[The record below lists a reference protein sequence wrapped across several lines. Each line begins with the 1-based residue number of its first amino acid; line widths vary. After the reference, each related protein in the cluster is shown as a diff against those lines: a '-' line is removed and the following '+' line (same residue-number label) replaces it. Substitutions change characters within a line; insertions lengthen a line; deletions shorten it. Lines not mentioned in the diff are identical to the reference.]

1 MTAALSHA
9 LLSIPSSRSCLCRI
23 GNHKLC
29 VWGFSSERSDSG
41 IGISRAYKRNRD
53 NLTGSWSLKS
63 LDTHIGVE
71 TAPPRTTVE
80 IPVTCYQL
88 IGVPAKAEKLRFVK
102 SVMELKSAEIEEGYT
117 LIPSILFL
125 LLLCFQGLLMDVRDK
140 LLFEPEYAGNI
151 KETSPLNLPYDSLG
165 MVARCTLPSS
175 RGTTLSSPRLGKLS
189 LCKMLAACAVQHPDA
204 KPYIHD
210 LLLSMALAECATA
223 KVGFEKK
230 TRCPKVFE
238 ALARAQCFFLRSR
251 KSLGKIALL
260 SQVILSS
267 SIPIFGGACTCLYI
281 GIACMSQSPEN
292 AERRRGAIAALR
304 ELVRQGLDVETSCRV
319 QDWPCFLT
327 QALNRLMASEMV
339 DLLPWD
345 ELAITRK
352 NKKSLESQ
360 NQRVVIDFNCF
371 YTVLIAHVALG
382 FSSKQKEL
390 IEKAKSICECL
401 IASEGADLKLEEAF
415 CLFLLGQVDEAAVVE
430 KLQKLDLNSNSA
442 ARNSI
447 LGKEVKDTCGATQ
460 SLEMWLKDAVL
471 SVFPDSRDCSP
482 LLANFFGGDKRT
494 PLSKKSKVAPQKLP
508 IISQRPISTAFVSER
523 RDFDESFS
531 HMNSSQHLGTAVKQ
545 LASTDLQSPL
555 ILGKT
560 GSGSSSNAS
569 SVQLERNLG
578 MHRGKAWDG
587 WFARGVLVG
596 RIALA
601 GVLGCIVFA
610 SLRLT
615 GLKGNE
621 MRSASKQASSK
632 PNMHTSSI
640 AWTTVSS
647 ADSNLVPAYVKG
659 NGLAG
664 RFKKLLATFMKPV
677 GTCSDAGNPQILDLS
692 SSTAVFRRLMSI
704 EEAEDLVKQWQA
716 IKAEAL
722 GPTHEIHS
730 LSEILD
736 DSMLVQW
743 QALADAAKARSCYW
757 KFVLLQ
763 LSVLGAEIISD
774 EVGGER
780 AEIEAVVEEAAELVN
795 ESEQKNPSY
804 YSTYK
809 IWYALKRQEDGSW
822 RFCEAEVQAPP

>member
-53 NLTGSWSLKS
+53 SLTGRWSLKS

-71 TAPPRTTVE
+71 TAPRTTVE

-88 IGVPAKAEKLRFVK
+88 IGVPAKAEKDEVVK

-117 LIPSILFL
+117 LDTVRSRL
-125 LLLCFQGLLMDVRDK
+125 GLLMDVRDK

-151 KETSPLNLPYDSLG
+151 KENIPPKSSLRVPWAWLPGALCLLQEVG
-165 MVARCTLPSS
+165 EV
-175 RGTTLSSPRLGKLS
+175 KLVQDVGRV
-189 LCKMLAACAVQHPDA
+189 AVQHPDA

-223 KVGFEKK
+223 KVGFEKN
-230 TRCPKVFE
+230 KVSQGFE
-238 ALARAQCFFLRSR
+238 ALARAQCLLRSR

-260 SQVILSS
+260 SQIEESLEELA
-267 SIPIFGGACTCLYI
+267 PACTLELL
-281 GIACMSQSPEN
+281 GMSHSPEN

-327 QALNRLMASEMV
+327 QALNRLMASEIV

-390 IEKAKSICECL
+390 IEKGKSICECL

-471 SVFPDSRDCSP
+471 TVFPDSRDCPPS
-482 LLANFFGGDKRT
+482 LANFFGGDKRT

-545 LASTDLQSPL
+545 LAPTDLQSPL

-560 GSGSSSNAS
+560 GSGSSSAS

-578 MHRGKAWDG
+578 MYCGKAWDG

-596 RIALA
+596 RITLA

-610 SLRLT
+610 TLRLT

-621 MRSASKQASSK
+621 MRSASKRASSK
-632 PNMHTSSI
+632 PNMHASSI

-677 GTCSDAGNPQILDLS
+677 GTCSDAGNPQTLDLS

-704 EEAEDLVKQWQA
+704 EEAEYLVKQWQA

-795 ESEQKNPSY
+795 ESEQRNPSY

-809 IWYALKRQEDGSW
+809 IWYVLRRQEDGSW
-822 RFCEAEVQAPP
+822 RFCEGEVQAPS

>member
-9 LLSIPSSRSCLCRI
+9 LLSIPSSRSCLGRI

-53 NLTGSWSLKS
+53 RLTGRWSLKS

-71 TAPPRTTVE
+71 TAPRTTVE

-88 IGVPAKAEKLRFVK
+88 IGVPAKAEKDEVVK

-117 LIPSILFL
+117 LDTVRSRL
-125 LLLCFQGLLMDVRDK
+125 GLLMDVRDK

-151 KETSPLNLPYDSLG
+151 KENIPPKSSLRVPWAWLPGALCLLQEVG
-165 MVARCTLPSS
+165 EV
-175 RGTTLSSPRLGKLS
+175 KLVQDVGRV
-189 LCKMLAACAVQHPDA
+189 AVQHPDA

-223 KVGFEKK
+223 KVGFEKN
-230 TRCPKVFE
+230 KVSQGFE
-238 ALARAQCFFLRSR
+238 ALARAQCLLRSR

-260 SQVILSS
+260 SQIEESLEELA
-267 SIPIFGGACTCLYI
+267 PACTLELL
-281 GIACMSQSPEN
+281 GMSHSPEN

-327 QALNRLMASEMV
+327 QALNRLMASEIV

-390 IEKAKSICECL
+390 IEKGNSICECL

-471 SVFPDSRDCSP
+471 TVFPDSRDCPPS
-482 LLANFFGGDKRT
+482 LANFFGGDKRT

-545 LASTDLQSPL
+545 LAPTDLQSPL

-560 GSGSSSNAS
+560 GSGSSSAS

-596 RIALA
+596 RITLA
-601 GVLGCIVFA
+601 GVLGCIIFA
-610 SLRLT
+610 TLRLT

-621 MRSASKQASSK
+621 MRSASKRASSK

-704 EEAEDLVKQWQA
+704 EEAEYLVKQWQA

-774 EVGGER
+774 EFGGER

-795 ESEQKNPSY
+795 ESEQRNPSY

-809 IWYALKRQEDGSW
+809 IWYVLRRQEDGSW
-822 RFCEAEVQAPP
+822 RFCEGEVQAPS

>member
-53 NLTGSWSLKS
+53 NLTGRWGLKS

-88 IGVPAKAEKLRFVK
+88 IGVPAKAEKDEVVK

-117 LIPSILFL
+117 LDTVRSRL
-125 LLLCFQGLLMDVRDK
+125 GLLMDVRDK

-151 KETSPLNLPYDSLG
+151 KENIPPKSSLRVPWAWLPG
-165 MVARCTLPSS
+165 A
-175 RGTTLSSPRLGKLS
+175 
-189 LCKMLAACAVQHPDA
+189 LCLLQEVGEVELVQDVGRVAVQHPDA

-223 KVGFEKK
+223 KVGFEKN
-230 TRCPKVFE
+230 KVSQGFE
-238 ALARAQCFFLRSR
+238 ALARAQCLLRSR

-260 SQVILSS
+260 SQIEESLEELA
-267 SIPIFGGACTCLYI
+267 PACTLELL
-281 GIACMSQSPEN
+281 GMSQSPEN

-327 QALNRLMASEMV
+327 QALNRLMASEIV

-371 YTVLIAHVALG
+371 YTVLRAHVALG

-508 IISQRPISTAFVSER
+508 IISQRPISTTFVSER

-545 LASTDLQSPL
+545 LAPTDLQSPL

-596 RIALA
+596 RITLA

-632 PNMHTSSI
+632 QNMHTSSI

-809 IWYALKRQEDGSW
+809 IWYVLKRQGDGSW
-822 RFCEAEVQAPP
+822 RFCEGEVQAPP

>member
-53 NLTGSWSLKS
+53 NLTGRWSLKS

-88 IGVPAKAEKLRFVK
+88 IGVPAKAEKDEVVK

-117 LIPSILFL
+117 LDAVRSRL
-125 LLLCFQGLLMDVRDK
+125 GLLMDVRDK

-151 KETSPLNLPYDSLG
+151 KENIPPKSSLRVPWAWLPGALCLLQEVG
-165 MVARCTLPSS
+165 EV
-175 RGTTLSSPRLGKLS
+175 KLVQDVGRV
-189 LCKMLAACAVQHPDA
+189 AVQHPDA

-223 KVGFEKK
+223 KVGFEKN
-230 TRCPKVFE
+230 KVSQGFE
-238 ALARAQCFFLRSR
+238 ALARAQCLLRSR

-260 SQVILSS
+260 SQIEESLEELA
-267 SIPIFGGACTCLYI
+267 PACTLELL
-281 GIACMSQSPEN
+281 GMSQSPEN

-304 ELVRQGLDVETSCRV
+304 ELVRQGLDVEASCRV

-555 ILGKT
+555 KLGKT

-757 KFVLLQ
+757 KFVLLR

-822 RFCEAEVQAPP
+822 RFCEGEVQAPP

>member
-1 MTAALSHA
+1 MVGALSHA
-9 LLSIPSSRSCLCRI
+9 LPSIPSSCCLCRI
-23 GNHKLC
+23 DNHKEDHKLC
-29 VWGFSSERSDSG
+29 VWGFSTSRERSASG
-41 IGISRAYKRNRD
+41 IGIVRVYKRSLLGD
-53 NLTGSWSLKS
+53 NLTGRWTLNA

-71 TAPPRTTVE
+71 TAPRHTTVE

-88 IGVPAKAEKLRFVK
+88 IGVPAKAEKDEVVK

-117 LIPSILFL
+117 LDTVRSRL
-125 LLLCFQGLLMDVRDK
+125 GLLTDVRDK

-151 KETSPLNLPYDSLG
+151 KEEIPPKSSLRIPWAWLPGALCLLQEVG
-165 MVARCTLPSS
+165 EI
-175 RGTTLSSPRLGKLS
+175 KLVQDVGRV
-189 LCKMLAACAVQHPDA
+189 AVQHPDA
-204 KPYIHD
+204 KQYIHD

-223 KVGFEKK
+223 KVGFEKN
-230 TRCPKVFE
+230 KVSQGFE
-238 ALARAQCFFLRSR
+238 ALARAQCLLRSR

-260 SQVILSS
+260 SQIEESLEELA
-267 SIPIFGGACTCLYI
+267 PACTLELL
-281 GIACMSQSPEN
+281 GMSHSPEN

-327 QALNRLMASEMV
+327 QALNRLTASEIV

-345 ELAITRK
+345 DLAITRK

-371 YTVLIAHVALG
+371 YVVLLAHIALG

-390 IEKAKSICECL
+390 IEKAKSVCDCL

-415 CLFLLGQVDEAAVVE
+415 CLFLLGQGDEAAVVE
-430 KLQKLDLNSNSA
+430 KLQKLELNSSSA

-447 LGKEVKDTCGATQ
+447 VGKEVKDTCGATQ

-471 SVFPDSRDCSP
+471 AVFPDSRNCPPS
-482 LLANFFGGDKRT
+482 LANFFGGDKRT
-494 PLSKKSKVAPQKLP
+494 PLSKKSKVAPQNLP
-508 IISQRPISTAFVSER
+508 IISQRPMSATFVSER
-523 RDFDESFS
+523 RDFDKCFS
-531 HMNSSQHLGTAVKQ
+531 HMNSSQYLGTAVKQ
-545 LASTDLQSPL
+545 LAPTDMRSPL

-560 GSGSSSNAS
+560 GSGTSAIAS

-578 MHRGKAWDG
+578 MDRSKVWDG

-596 RIALA
+596 RITLV

-610 SLRLT
+610 TLRLT
-615 GLKGNE
+615 GLKGNV

-632 PNMHTSSI
+632 RNMHTSSI
-640 AWTTVSS
+640 AWTTNPS
-647 ADSNLVPAYVKG
+647 ADSNLVPAYIKG

-664 RFKKLLATFMKPV
+664 RFKKLLVTFMKPV
-677 GTCSDAGNPQILDLS
+677 GTFSDAGNRQIPYLS

-704 EEAEDLVKQWQA
+704 EEAKDLVKQWQA

-722 GPTHEIHS
+722 GPTHEVHS

-763 LSVLGAEIISD
+763 LSVVHAEILSD
-774 EVGGER
+774 EVGGET
-780 AEIEAVVEEAAELVN
+780 AEVEAVVEEAAELVN

-809 IWYALKRQEDGSW
+809 IWYVLRRQEDGSW
-822 RFCEAEVQAPP
+822 RFCEGEVQTPS